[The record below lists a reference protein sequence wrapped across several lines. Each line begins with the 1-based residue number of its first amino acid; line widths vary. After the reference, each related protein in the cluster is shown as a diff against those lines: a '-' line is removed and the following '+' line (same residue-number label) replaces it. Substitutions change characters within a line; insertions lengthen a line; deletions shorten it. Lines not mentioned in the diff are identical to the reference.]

1 MVSVEVLLQAQVF
14 LLALVYC
21 LFAAELVWQQAG
33 AQAGLEEAE
42 LLLVV
47 ILELAVIDQ
56 SRCPLELNLVVGE
69 FEWAQKAA
77 SVWAEVAH

>member
-56 SRCPLELNLVVGE
+56 SQCPLGLSSVGE
-69 FEWAQKAA
+69 E
-77 SVWAEVAH
+77 